1 MRYKLIII
9 SLIVIFAIFSQSVD
23 ALCKD
28 NQIDINSATKEELDE
43 LYGIGPVKA
52 QAIMDSRSFSSI
64 DDLIEVKGI
73 GEITL
78 EKIKEQGLA
87 CVDEKDKIE
96 DEENS
101 EETAI
106 DKNKET
112 NNLFEEN
119 EQDKVEK
126 QDEISVIRL
135 TPQTI
140 KTEENN
146 ENSGRNYAVIGF
158 VIFCVLL
165 VFLFALRKNKFKN
178 EFDG

>member
-126 QDEISVIRL
+126 QDEISVIKL

-146 ENSGRNYAVIGF
+146 ENSDRNYAVIGF